1 MLFCPEP
8 YSKDHKCAAKGVFL
22 LELEEGEE
30 DTFGNIIPNVE
41 ISLQALTSLGPANSK
56 MLQVTV
62 GAVQL
67 RALLDTSSM
76 HIFIDSKV
84 AGCLGLPVTLCA
96 DLSVMVANGDRVS
109 SLCVC
114 LTTGFTIHDE
124 HFAID
129 CFTLNHSGFDLVV
142 GIHWLRT
149 LGPHH
154 LGLCCPLDGLL
165 VRRPLT
171 SLEWYGQPV
180 RGCLCHR

>member
-1 MLFCPEP
+1 
-8 YSKDHKCAAKGVFL
+8 
-22 LELEEGEE
+22 LELEEGKE
-30 DTFGNIIPNVE
+30 DTFGDIIPNVE
-41 ISLQALTSLGPANSK
+41 ISLQALTSHGPANSK

-165 VRRPLT
+165 VQRPLT